1 MKERRKLHS
10 NGYLS
15 MQLLCHLNIYEYRG
29 VHPGI
34 WIWGVILLTCIFK
47 YLNNNSK
54 REGTLILVFQ
64 FLSYNGI
71 LGNILSII
79 WQLGKNFSVSIT
91 GKPFYLLLRNTDI
104 LNNISGLNY
113 FRR

>member
-15 MQLLCHLNIYEYRG
+15 MQLLCHF
-29 VHPGI
+29 
-34 WIWGVILLTCIFK
+34 LLTCIFK

-64 FLSYNGI
+64 FLPYNGI